1 MPVATMVAPGDVRDL
16 AQAVEDMGFDYIVAW
31 DHVLGADVSY
41 HTPWAG
47 PDTLVPIHEPFVL
60 FGFLAACTRRV
71 GLTAVIGLPQRQTAL
86 VAKQAAE
93 VDVLTEGRLRLGVAL
108 GWVAPEFEALNE
120 DFSTRGRRVEE
131 QIDLLRALW
140 TQAVVDFD
148 GDRHRVDHLGISP
161 LPVQQPIPIWIGGH
175 AQASLRRVAPSK
187 AANRPPAR
195 RYRIRSPRPLRPAG
209 LNCHASAATPR
220 RVLSE
225 PSPGRPISAAIVRIW

>member
-1 MPVATMVAPGDVRDL
+1 
-16 AQAVEDMGFDYIVAW
+16 
-31 DHVLGADVSY
+31 
-41 HTPWAG
+41 
-47 PDTLVPIHEPFVL
+47 
-60 FGFLAACTRRV
+60 
-71 GLTAVIGLPQRQTAL
+71 

-175 AQASLRRVAPSK
+175 AQASLRRVAAMGDGWMPAVAPDVVRAERLVERLMDCLK
-187 AANRPPAR
+187 AGGRPPGQVGVDGIVNLGVDLQDTPGAVLR
-195 RYRIRSPRPLRPAG
+195 RPDEWRHDTRLWHDLGATHLTVNTSGAG
-209 LNCHASAATPR
+209 LRSVEEHIEALRRFKQAAP
-220 RVLSE
+220 
-225 PSPGRPISAAIVRIW
+225 